1 MVEDQFRP
9 SSALLNTLGIR
20 KKGKQKL
27 EEEFSMYDD
36 AKNDDDLEE
45 ITEDINA
52 EDSGDLEL

>member
-1 MVEDQFRP
+1 
-9 SSALLNTLGIR
+9 
-20 KKGKQKL
+20 
-27 EEEFSMYDD
+27 MYDD